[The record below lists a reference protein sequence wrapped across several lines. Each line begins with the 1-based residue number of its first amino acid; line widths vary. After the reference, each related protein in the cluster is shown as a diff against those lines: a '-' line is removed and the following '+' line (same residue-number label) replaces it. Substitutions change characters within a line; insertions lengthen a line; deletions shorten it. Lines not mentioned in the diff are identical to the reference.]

1 MMKVTAVNNGVV
13 IDHITAGKCMKL
25 YQFLDL
31 DHVDATIALIKNAPS
46 QKMGKKD
53 IIKIDTELELDL
65 DALGY
70 IDPNVTI
77 NIVKDG
83 VCVKK
88 VHPQLPERLTNIIQC
103 KNPRC
108 ITSVEQEIP
117 HIFKLTDREISLTR
131 GRGCMM
137 QRSFFAVA
145 SLSGF
150 RI

>member
-88 VHPQLPERLTNIIQC
+88 VHQKLPERLTNIIQC

-108 ITSVEQEIP
+108 ITSVEQELTQE
-117 HIFKLTDREISLTR
+117 FVLTDPEKRVYRCRYCETQA
-131 GRGCMM
+131 GR
-137 QRSFFAVA
+137 
-145 SLSGF
+145 
-150 RI
+150 

>member
-1 MMKVTAVNNGVV
+1 MEVTAINNGMV
-13 IDHITAGKCMKL
+13 IDHITAGKCMQL

-46 QKMGKKD
+46 KKMGKKD
-53 IIKIDTELELDL
+53 IIKIDTELNLDL

-83 VCVKK
+83 VRVQKI
-88 VHPQLPERLTNIIQC
+88 HPQLPEKLTNIIHC
-103 KNPRC
+103 RNPRC

-117 HIFKLTDREISLTR
+117 HIFKLTDRETAEYRCIYCESK
-131 GRGCMM
+131 
-137 QRSFFAVA
+137 AKK
-145 SLSGF
+145 
-150 RI
+150 

>member
-1 MMKVTAVNNGVV
+1 MMKVTAVSNGVV

-88 VHPQLPERLTNIIQC
+88 MRPQLPEQLTNIIQC

-117 HIFKLTDREISLTR
+117 HIFKLTNREKGEYRCIYCESK
-131 GRGCMM
+131 
-137 QRSFFAVA
+137 AKN
-145 SLSGF
+145 
-150 RI
+150 

>member
-1 MMKVTAVNNGVV
+1 MNIDSIHNGYVL
-13 IDHITAGKCMKL
+13 DHIKAGRSMDIYRYLKL
-25 YQFLDL
+25 NELDCS
-31 DHVDATIALIKNAPS
+31 VAIIKNVKS
-46 QKMGKKD
+46 NKMVKKD

-117 HIFKLTDREISLTR
+117 HIFKLTDREKGEYRCIYCESK
-131 GRGCMM
+131 
-137 QRSFFAVA
+137 AKN
-145 SLSGF
+145 
-150 RI
+150 

>member
-1 MMKVTAVNNGVV
+1 MEVTAINNGMV
-13 IDHITAGKCMKL
+13 IDHITAGKCMQL

-31 DHVDATIALIKNAPS
+31 DHIDATIALIKNAPS
-46 QKMGKKD
+46 KKMGKKD
-53 IIKIDTELELDL
+53 IIKIDTELDLDL

-83 VCVKK
+83 MRVQKI
-88 VHPQLPERLTNIIQC
+88 HPQLPEKLTNIIHC

-117 HIFKLTDREISLTR
+117 HIFKLTDRETAEYRCIYCESK
-131 GRGCMM
+131 
-137 QRSFFAVA
+137 AKK
-145 SLSGF
+145 
-150 RI
+150 

>member
-1 MMKVTAVNNGVV
+1 MMKVTSINNGVV
-13 IDHITAGKCMKL
+13 IDHITAGKGMEL
-25 YQFLDL
+25 YHFLNL
-31 DHVDATIALIKNAPS
+31 DHTDAPIALIKNAPS

-53 IIKIDTELELDL
+53 IIKIDAELHLNL

-83 VCVKK
+83 TCVEKF
-88 VHPQLPERLTNIIQC
+88 HPQLPERLTNIIQC

-117 HIFKLTDREISLTR
+117 HIFKLTDRENGEYRCIYCESK
-131 GRGCMM
+131 
-137 QRSFFAVA
+137 AKN
-145 SLSGF
+145 
-150 RI
+150 